1 MKTFLVAISAIT
13 VLAGCATSEEYLAY
27 AKTQEAI
34 ALQRAAA
41 ETARYNALAE
51 IARSSDTTAKVAAVM
66 SLNGFGNVSQ
76 QPQTAMVA
84 PASNSETAL
93 RWLGLLLPSVV
104 QGYGIYQNGKVAI
117 TQSNNSAAI
126 ALKQS
131 DNDVLKTQSTN
142 GAFVD
147 ITKLTT
153 QYTPTV
159 VNQPA
164 PTIVTQPAPIIVTQP
179 EPTIVNPVIVPVPTP
194 VTVGP

>member
-1 MKTFLVAISAIT
+1 MKTFLVAISAIVAMT
-13 VLAGCATSEEYLAY
+13 GCATSEEYLAY

-34 ALQRAAA
+34 ALQRAAS

-66 SLNGFGNVSQ
+66 SLNGFGNTQ
-76 QPQTAMVA
+76 AQPQAVMVA

>member
-1 MKTFLVAISAIT
+1 MKTFLVAISAIVAMT
-13 VLAGCATSEEYLAY
+13 GCATSEEYLAY

-34 ALQRAAA
+34 ALQLAAS

-66 SLNGFGNVSQ
+66 SLNGFGNTQ
-76 QPQTAMVA
+76 AQPQAAMVA

>member
-1 MKTFLVAISAIT
+1 MKTFLVAISAIS

-66 SLNGFGNVSQ
+66 SLNGFGNTSQ

>member
-1 MKTFLVAISAIT
+1 
-13 VLAGCATSEEYLAY
+13 
-27 AKTQEAI
+27 
-34 ALQRAAA
+34 
-41 ETARYNALAE
+41 
-51 IARSSDTTAKVAAVM
+51 
-66 SLNGFGNVSQ
+66 
-76 QPQTAMVA
+76 
-84 PASNSETAL
+84 
-93 RWLGLLLPSVV
+93 VV

-117 TQSNNSAAI
+117 AQSNNSAAI